1 MNIINSLKNKK
12 DFKDFFLIL
21 KKRGYSRIF
30 IESGLT
36 FLNFL
41 IKNKLLN
48 NIYIFKS
55 NNRLN
60 KLGINYSNSNIIKK
74 IILKNL
80 INVNLFGDKLYKEK
94 LK

>member
-1 MNIINSLKNKK
+1 M
-12 DFKDFFLIL
+12 
-21 KKRGYSRIF
+21 
-30 IESGLT
+30 ESGLT
-36 FLNFL
+36 LLNFL

-48 NIYIFKS
+48 NIYIFRS
-55 NNRLN
+55 ASALR

-74 IILKNL
+74 INLKNL

>member
-12 DFKDFFLIL
+12 DLKDFFLIL

-41 IKNKLLN
+41 IKNKFLN